1 MAKKRV
7 QKVITTQQVRSGRPV
22 RLDLTEAD
30 HKRMER
36 LATERGLSKASY
48 ARMAVLRQMK
58 ADEAEEGGGK

>member
-1 MAKKRV
+1 MGKQRA
-7 QKVITTQQVRSGRPV
+7 QKVITTQHVRAGRPV

-58 ADEAEEGGGK
+58 TDEAEGGAK